1 MNEFVEAAKKK
12 AAEKKELRNKMRDEA
27 MKFVDE
33 YKKENGNKSFISLS
47 FPKLIIY
54 FSFLLSPF
62 YVVNRNQLSTL
73 LYHILLSITIQPF
86 PVT

>member
-33 YKKENGNKSFISLS
+33 YKKKWKQVF
-47 FPKLIIY
+47 Y
-54 FSFLLSPF
+54 FFKNS
-62 YVVNRNQLSTL
+62 RW
-73 LYHILLSITIQPF
+73 LYW
-86 PVT
+86 